1 MPDKMDDVA
10 NDLDDLMGDVEALKD
25 DPASDV
31 DQVERVERA
40 LEKAQQAVDDILT
53 TTIPRRTPAVKPR
66 GPIGQPGFRQS
77 TRHRHE
83 PTPAPR

>member
-25 DPASDV
+25 DSASDV

-40 LEKAQQAVDDILT
+40 LEKAQQAVDDILDDEPAPQ
-53 TTIPRRTPAVKPR
+53 PRR
-66 GPIGQPGFRQS
+66 
-77 TRHRHE
+77 
-83 PTPAPR
+83 